1 MLESNPL
8 QAPLGLGHYLAC
20 RQSRRRKIISFRM
33 EFPPLAR
40 KSKRQLVRGYTQAL
54 FWLDESFNHCRET
67 YMIFAA
73 NSLELQT

>member
-20 RQSRRRKIISFRM
+20 RQFRRRKIISFRN

-40 KSKRQLVRGYTQAL
+40 KSKRRLVRGCTHEQ
-54 FWLDESFNHCRET
+54 SFET
-67 YMIFAA
+67 PAT
-73 NSLELQT
+73 LWRVRV